1 MAVAERGSER
11 VERLRASLEEPL
23 LVTTAVNVRYLIGFQ
38 SSNVALFVD
47 KERTLLFTDFRYA
60 EAARTLE
67 GVEFVQSQ
75 RALLKTVAETLDGR
89 VAFEAT
95 ALTFDG
101 WQTLNDAGLE
111 LVPRKGV
118 VERLRAVKD
127 EAELASIREAGRRF
141 RRGRRC
147 GRAAC
152 HRRRRPGRQVR
163 PRPRSRRRPAR
174 PRGSDGAARVGGRA
188 RAGQRDHLRARHL
201 PGGARRRAD
210 GGSRLDH
217 RRRAGRTQLVHER
230 PGNRQLVEGDSM
242 PDPIAPFPLVHRGDR
257 VFPVR
262 PLQRLLCARNHPVSV
277 DGIFGPNTQAAVKA
291 FQSSKGLAADGVVG
305 PATWSKLMLQV
316 QRGSNGD
323 AVRAV
328 QEVVKLHDQSD
339 GEGPPVQ
346 IDGVFG
352 PRTESFVRGFQK
364 AVGTASDGIVG
375 PITWRALVSGMLSG

>member
-127 EAELASIREAGRRF
+127 EAELASIREAARITDQAYGALAEERFVGRTERDVAWRMEQIFHELGAHGSAFEIIVGSGPTGALPHGRPTDRVIEPNTTVVVDAGAVF
-141 RRGRRC
+141 RAYNSDCTRTFATGELPDDLAQAYEVCLRGQLA
-147 GRAAC
+147 GLEAMRA
-152 HRRRRPGRQVR
+152 GV
-163 PRPRSRRRPAR
+163 S
-174 PRGSDGAARVGGRA
+174 GAAA
-188 RAGQRDHLRARHL
+188 DAA
-201 PGGARRRAD
+201 ARRVID
-210 GGSRLDH
+210 D
-217 RRRAGRTQLVHER
+217 AGLGDRFGHGLGHGVGLLVHEAPTAR
-230 PGNRQLVEGDSM
+230 PESEDVLEPGNVITCEPGIYLEGRGGVRIEDLVL
-242 PDPIAPFPLVHRGDR
+242 I
-257 VFPVR
+257 
-262 PLQRLLCARNHPVSV
+262 
-277 DGIFGPNTQAAVKA
+277 T
-291 FQSSKGLAADGVVG
+291 
-305 PATWSKLMLQV
+305 
-316 QRGSNGD
+316 
-323 AVRAV
+323 
-328 QEVVKLHDQSD
+328 D
-339 GEGPPVQ
+339 GEPDVLSSYTK
-346 IDGVFG
+346 D
-352 PRTESFVRGFQK
+352 
-364 AVGTASDGIVG
+364 
-375 PITWRALVSGMLSG
+375 LVTVS